1 MTVVPAQQSGGSGG
15 TSGLYDVLEL
25 VLDRGLVIDAFVRVS
40 LVGIEIL
47 KIDIRVVVASVDTY
61 LRFAEACNRLDLEAG
76 PKKSPGLPDLV
87 GEITESGARGKSK
100 GALSGAAETISDAF
114 RQAREEGKEGQEAPR
129 RTTKRSAPRKRQE
142 EAE

>member
-1 MTVVPAQQSGGSGG
+1 MTVVPAQQSGGGG

-25 VLDRGLVIDAFVRVS
+25 ILDRGIVIDAFIRVS

-47 KIDIRVVVASVDTY
+47 KIDVRVVIASVDTY

-76 PKKSPGLPDLV
+76 PRKEPGLPDLV

-100 GALSGAAETISDAF
+100 GALSGAAEKVSDAF
-114 RQAREEGKEGQEAPR
+114 RQARGEGDSETRPAR
-129 RTTKRSAPRKRQE
+129 RTTSSRKKEEQE
-142 EAE
+142 

>member
-1 MTVVPAQQSGGSGG
+1 MTVVPAQTGGGGG

-25 VLDRGLVIDAFVRVS
+25 VLDRGLVIDVFVRVS

-47 KIDIRVVVASVDTY
+47 KIDVRVVVASVDTY

-76 PKKSPGLPDLV
+76 PHRDPGLPELV

-100 GALSGAAETISDAF
+100 GALSGAAETVADAF
-114 RQAREEGKEGQEAPR
+114 RQARDEKEPGSEPRPR
-129 RTTKRSAPRKRQE
+129 RKSTAARRKEEQE
-142 EAE
+142 

>member
-1 MTVVPAQQSGGSGG
+1 MTVVPTSQSGGGG
-15 TSGLYDVLEL
+15 GSSGLYDVLEL

-47 KIDIRVVVASVDTY
+47 KIDVRVVVASVDTY

-76 PKKSPGLPDLV
+76 PRKSPGLPDIV

-100 GALSGAAETISDAF
+100 GALSGAAETISGAF
-114 RQAREEGKEGQEAPR
+114 KQAREGGGSEEPR
-129 RTTKRSAPRKRQE
+129 RARKTSATRSSKEEQE
-142 EAE
+142 

>member
-1 MTVVPAQQSGGSGG
+1 MTVATTQSAGGGGGG

-47 KIDIRVVVASVDTY
+47 KIDVRVVIASVDTY

-76 PKKSPGLPDLV
+76 SKKPSGLTDMI
-87 GEITESGARGKSK
+87 GDTMESGARGKTK

-114 RQAREEGKEGQEAPR
+114 NQARDEGKSQSRTRQR
-129 RTTKRSAPRKRQE
+129 RTSSRKEEQE
-142 EAE
+142 

>member
-1 MTVVPAQQSGGSGG
+1 MTVVPAQQSGGGG
-15 TSGLYDVLEL
+15 GSSGLYDVLEL
-25 VLDRGLVIDAFVRVS
+25 ILDRGLVIDAFVRVS

-47 KIDIRVVVASVDTY
+47 KIDVRVVIASVDTY

-76 PKKSPGLPDLV
+76 PRKNPGLPDLV

-114 RQAREEGKEGQEAPR
+114 RQSREESQSESRPR
-129 RTTKRSAPRKRQE
+129 ARKTTSSRKREEQE
-142 EAE
+142 